1 MNKLPQPPFR
11 DEDATTVLKWIGLG
25 AGSLVLVALLSDALD
40 SDRPERFARDF
51 LTHEIRKRL

>member
-1 MNKLPQPPFR
+1 MTEIPEPPFQ
-11 DEDATTVLKWIGLG
+11 DEDATTVLTWIGIG

-40 SDRPERFARDF
+40 SDRLERFARDF